1 MNYLQR
7 GSLIP
12 RVSLRSSNVLY
23 NSFKQTTR
31 RPLAR
36 SVTSTVDWKPIRSGR
51 SSGGVNQRSSVYG
64 KIFMGL
70 LVLMPIVSFGL
81 GTWQVKR
88 LRWKTTLIS
97 EAESK
102 LALPPLELPPV
113 LNPEIASSSEFDYRR
128 VIVRG
133 TFRHDKEM
141 YIGPRVRNGKDGF
154 FIVTPLERKN
164 GSTLL
169 IKRGWIS
176 KEHLDQSTRPMSLVQ
191 GEVEL
196 ECLLRA
202 TPEKGMFAV
211 DGKPGSHHYH
221 FTDVAAMA
229 EEGGCQPVLI
239 EALLDF
245 ESANIDRRNS
255 AENSL
260 SIEQME
266 RHGVP
271 IGATGKVEFRNT
283 HFQYILTWYGLSIFT
298 TFMLISLIKNKR
310 KPKSQL
316 IRKLEHARKNQ

>member
-1 MNYLQR
+1 
-7 GSLIP
+7 
-12 RVSLRSSNVLY
+12 
-23 NSFKQTTR
+23 
-31 RPLAR
+31 
-36 SVTSTVDWKPIRSGR
+36 
-51 SSGGVNQRSSVYG
+51 
-64 KIFMGL
+64 
-70 LVLMPIVSFGL
+70 
-81 GTWQVKR
+81 
-88 LRWKTTLIS
+88 
-97 EAESK
+97 
-102 LALPPLELPPV
+102 
-113 LNPEIASSSEFDYRR
+113 
-128 VIVRG
+128 
-133 TFRHDKEM
+133 
-141 YIGPRVRNGKDGF
+141 
-154 FIVTPLERKN
+154 
-164 GSTLL
+164 
-169 IKRGWIS
+169 
-176 KEHLDQSTRPMSLVQ
+176 MSLVQ

-245 ESANIDRRNS
+245 DSANIDRRNS